1 MGMRPTLYHF
11 YGDFFQD
18 WTLSSVFSFFYLC
31 IVYCHRSR
39 EGMSIGISHVTIND
53 REGSQG
59 RGGLYRNEGKSR
71 EHHVTTHGSEGQT
84 TKLTRFF

>member
-1 MGMRPTLYHF
+1 
-11 YGDFFQD
+11 
-18 WTLSSVFSFFYLC
+18 
-31 IVYCHRSR
+31 
-39 EGMSIGISHVTIND
+39 MSIGISYVTIND